1 MSIIRSTPV
10 ATQVNEVLRERIR
23 TAVYIPGARLPSES
37 DLADEFDVSRATI
50 RTVLASMAAE
60 GLILR
65 KQGDGTYVNQHI
77 QDVNTHLGGLWE
89 FGRLIESSGYR
100 SAIKALSVET
110 RPATETELEQLV
122 LQPGAEVLVLKRL
135 FFADNN
141 PVIFATNAIPAALIA
156 KASDPIDGN
165 LDIREILGRYCQK
178 KIAFAISDVRSSLA
192 NGEVSEI
199 LMCEP
204 GAPLLRI
211 LITFYDRDSQPLV
224 CGESYYDDATLRLRL
239 VQTWG

>member
-23 TAVYIPGARLPSES
+23 TGVYLPGARLPSES

-100 SAIKALSVET
+100 PTIKALSVET
-110 RPATETELEQLV
+110 RLATEAELEQLA
-122 LQPGAEVLVLKRL
+122 LKPGAEVLVLKRL
-135 FFADNN
+135 FFADNK
-141 PVIFATNAIPAALIA
+141 PVIFARETRPNTVPNATARQIRADGPLRTYLCANQTAIALNAILAGSFATEA
-156 KASDPIDGN
+156 VMKAYIG
-165 LDIREILGRYCQK
+165 
-178 KIAFAISDVRSSLA
+178 
-192 NGEVSEI
+192 
-199 LMCEP
+199 
-204 GAPLLRI
+204 
-211 LITFYDRDSQPLV
+211 
-224 CGESYYDDATLRLRL
+224 
-239 VQTWG
+239 